1 MGCLGAAFAA
11 MQNPSTATLK
21 NWRSI
26 TVTPLVY
33 NEKFITLEFIIA
45 KRVCLKKSAADGQ
58 CAGGP

>member
-1 MGCLGAAFAA
+1 